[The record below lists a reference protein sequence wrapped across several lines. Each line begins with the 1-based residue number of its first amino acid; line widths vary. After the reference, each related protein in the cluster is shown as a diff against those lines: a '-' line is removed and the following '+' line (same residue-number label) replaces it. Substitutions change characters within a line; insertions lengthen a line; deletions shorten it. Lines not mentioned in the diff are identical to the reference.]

1 MTREE
6 LRERLIE
13 RAAEAEHKLYSG
25 KLMTRYEREKAREAI
40 ARALDAMDYG
50 DAGGRPDVRESAGIA
65 ISDRLK

>member
-6 LRERLIE
+6 LREQIIE
-13 RAAEAEHKLYSG
+13 RAAQAEHKLYSG
-25 KLMTRYEREKAREAI
+25 EALTPYEREKAERAV

-50 DAGGRPDVRESAGIA
+50 DAGGRPAVRESASVA